1 LFFSPSD
8 IIAFMQQDLFDF
20 EEKNQVVKQGYQK
33 KIKWLSHSALEEL
46 HRCPRC
52 FWLSYKEGIKLP
64 EGIQSR
70 LANRF
75 DTILKKY
82 FNNYRQKGNLPPIIA
97 DKLKGKLENPF
108 RERYYLKINEEYG
121 FYGKL
126 DECLI
131 SEEGEYVPIDFKT
144 ASSDPR
150 EKEILSSY
158 QNQIDEYLFLM
169 EENGKKV
176 ARFGYLIYFF
186 PEMSIE
192 LTNGFPM
199 IIHIVKIE
207 RKVKDI
213 KKRIEAA
220 VKILQGSIPDSS
232 PECVFCNWFGRVK
245 RYY

>member
-1 LFFSPSD
+1 
-8 IIAFMQQDLFDF
+8 MQQDLFDF
-20 EEKNQVVKQGYQK
+20 EEKNQVVEQAGQK

-52 FWLSYKEGIKLP
+52 FWLSYKEGIRQP

-75 DTILKKY
+75 DIILKKY
-82 FNNYRQKGNLPPIIA
+82 FDSYRV
-97 DKLKGKLENPF
+97 KGKLPPLVDGKIKGRLQNPF
-108 RERYYLKINEEYG
+108 RERYYFQFDDDYG

-131 SEEGEYVPIDFKT
+131 DEQGFHIPVDFKT

-150 EKEILSSY
+150 EKETLSAY

-176 ARFGYLIYFF
+176 ANFGYLIYFF

-192 LTNGFPM
+192 LNNGFPM
-199 IIHIVKIE
+199 VIHIVKIE

-213 KKRIEAA
+213 RKRIEAA
-220 VKILQGSIPDSS
+220 IKILQGPIPQSS
-232 PECVFCNWFGRVK
+232 LECVYCNWFLRVK

>member
-1 LFFSPSD
+1 
-8 IIAFMQQDLFDF
+8 MQQDLFYF
-20 EEKNQVVKQGYQK
+20 EEKNPVATRSSQK

-52 FWLSYKEGIKLP
+52 FWLSYKEGIRLP

-75 DTILKKY
+75 DIILKKY
-82 FNNYRQKGNLPPIIA
+82 FDSYRKKENLPPIIA
-97 DKLKGKLENPF
+97 GKLKGRLQNPF
-108 RERYYLKINEEYG
+108 RERYYFKLNEEYG

-131 SEEGEYVPIDFKT
+131 DEQGYHIPVDFKT
-144 ASSDPR
+144 VSSDPR
-150 EKEILSSY
+150 EKETLSAY

-176 ARFGYLIYFF
+176 ASFGYLIYFF
-186 PEMSIE
+186 PEMTVE
-192 LTNGFPM
+192 LANGFPM
-199 IIHIVKIE
+199 TIHIAKIE
-207 RKVKDI
+207 RKTKDI
-213 KKRIEAA
+213 RKRIEVAI
-220 VKILQGSIPDSS
+220 KILQGPIPYPSED
-232 PECVFCNWFGRVK
+232 CVYCSWFRKVK

>member
-1 LFFSPSD
+1 
-8 IIAFMQQDLFDF
+8 MQKDLFDF
-20 EEKNQVVKQGYQK
+20 EEKNQPPDLNNNKK
-33 KIKWLSHSALEEL
+33 KIKWFSHSALEEF

-75 DTILKKY
+75 DIILKKY
-82 FNNYRQKGNLPPIIA
+82 FDSYRQKENLPPIIA
-97 DKLKGKLENPF
+97 DKLKGRLQNPF
-108 RERYYLKINEEYG
+108 RERYYLKLNEEYG

-131 SEEGEYVPIDFKT
+131 DEQGYHIPVDFKT

-150 EKEILSSY
+150 EKETLSAY

-176 ARFGYLIYFF
+176 ANFGYLIYFF
-186 PEMSIE
+186 PEMTVE
-192 LTNGFPM
+192 LANGFPM
-199 IIHIVKIE
+199 IIHIAKIE

-213 KKRIEAA
+213 RKRIEAA
-220 VKILQGSIPDSS
+220 IKILQGPIPYPSED
-232 PECVFCNWFGRVK
+232 CVYCNWFGKVK
-245 RYY
+245 KYY

>member
-1 LFFSPSD
+1 
-8 IIAFMQQDLFDF
+8 MQQDLFDF
-20 EEKNQVVKQGYQK
+20 EEKNQVVEQAGQK

-52 FWLSYKEGIKLP
+52 FWLSYKEGIRQP

-75 DTILKKY
+75 DIILKKY
-82 FNNYRQKGNLPPIIA
+82 FDSYRV
-97 DKLKGKLENPF
+97 KGKLPPLVDGKIKGRLQNPF
-108 RERYYLKINEEYG
+108 RERYYFQFDDDYG

-131 SEEGEYVPIDFKT
+131 DEQGFHIPVDFKT

-150 EKEILSSY
+150 EKETLSAY

-176 ARFGYLIYFF
+176 ANFGYLIYFF
-186 PEMSIE
+186 PEMSVE

-199 IIHIVKIE
+199 VIHIVKIE

-220 VKILQGSIPDSS
+220 IKILQGPIPKSS
-232 PECVFCNWFGRVK
+232 PECVFCNWFLRVK

>member
-1 LFFSPSD
+1 
-8 IIAFMQQDLFDF
+8 MQKDLFDF
-20 EEKNQVVKQGYQK
+20 EGKKLNNSFSKSRK
-33 KIKWLSHSALEEL
+33 KIKWLSHSALEEM

-75 DTILKKY
+75 DTILKRY
-82 FNNYRQKGNLPPIIA
+82 FDSYRQKGVLPPLIEGKIKA
-97 DKLKGKLENPF
+97 KLQSPFKESYYFKL
-108 RERYYLKINEEYG
+108 NEEYG
-121 FYGKL
+121 FFGKV
-126 DECLI
+126 DECFVDD
-131 SEEGEYVPIDFKT
+131 EGNHIPVDFKT

-150 EKEILSSY
+150 EKQILLAY

-176 ARFGYLIYFF
+176 ANFGYLIYFF
-186 PEMSIE
+186 PQMSIE
-192 LTNGFPM
+192 LTSGFPM
-199 IIHIVKIE
+199 IVHIVKIE

-220 VKILQGSIPDSS
+220 IKILQGPIPKSS
-232 PECVFCNWFGRVK
+232 PECVFCNWFLRVK
-245 RYY
+245 KYY

>member
-1 LFFSPSD
+1 
-8 IIAFMQQDLFDF
+8 MQQDLFDF
-20 EEKNQVVKQGYQK
+20 EEKNQVVEQAGQK

-52 FWLSYKEGIKLP
+52 FWLSYKEGIRQP

-75 DTILKKY
+75 DIILKKY
-82 FNNYRQKGNLPPIIA
+82 FDSYR
-97 DKLKGKLENPF
+97 LKGKLPPLVDGKIKGRLQNPF
-108 RERYYLKINEEYG
+108 RERYYFQFDDDYG

-131 SEEGEYVPIDFKT
+131 DDQGFHIPVDFKT

-150 EKEILSSY
+150 EKETLSAY

-176 ARFGYLIYFF
+176 ANFGYLIYFF
-186 PEMSIE
+186 PEMSVE

-199 IIHIVKIE
+199 VIHIVKIE

-220 VKILQGSIPDSS
+220 IKILQGPIPKSS
-232 PECVFCNWFGRVK
+232 PECVFCNWFLRVK

>member
-1 LFFSPSD
+1 
-8 IIAFMQQDLFDF
+8 MQQDLFDF
-20 EEKNQVVKQGYQK
+20 EEKKQVVEQAGQK

-75 DTILKKY
+75 DTILKRY
-82 FNNYRQKGNLPPIIA
+82 FDSYREKGILPPLIEGKIKA
-97 DKLKGKLENPF
+97 KLQSPF
-108 RERYYLKINEEYG
+108 KESYY
-121 FYGKL
+121 FKL
-126 DECLI
+126 DEYYGFFGKVDECFVDD
-131 SEEGEYVPIDFKT
+131 EGNHIPVDFKT

-150 EKEILSSY
+150 EKQILLAY

-176 ARFGYLIYFF
+176 ADFGYLIYFF
-186 PEMSIE
+186 PQMSIE

-199 IIHIVKIE
+199 IVHIVKIE

-220 VKILQGSIPDSS
+220 IKILQGPIPKSS
-232 PECVFCNWFGRVK
+232 SDCVFCNWFLRVK
-245 RYY
+245 KYY

>member
-1 LFFSPSD
+1 
-8 IIAFMQQDLFDF
+8 MQKDLFDF
-20 EEKNQVVKQGYQK
+20 EEKNLNKNLSSSK
-33 KIKWLSHSALEEL
+33 KKVTWLSHTALEEL

-75 DTILKKY
+75 DTILKRY
-82 FNNYRQKGNLPPIIA
+82 FDSYREKGVLPPLIEGKIKA
-97 DKLKGKLENPF
+97 KLQSPFKESYYFKL
-108 RERYYLKINEEYG
+108 NEEYG
-121 FYGKL
+121 FFGKV
-126 DECLI
+126 DECFVDD
-131 SEEGEYVPIDFKT
+131 EGNHIPVDFKT

-150 EKEILSSY
+150 EKQILLAY

-176 ARFGYLIYFF
+176 ADFGYLIYFF
-186 PEMSIE
+186 PQMSIE

-199 IIHIVKIE
+199 IVHIVKIE

-213 KKRIEAA
+213 KKRIDAA
-220 VKILQGSIPDSS
+220 IKILQGPIPKSS
-232 PECVFCNWFGRVK
+232 PDCVYCNWFLRVK
-245 RYY
+245 KYY